1 MKILGI
7 DTSTRFLSIGLW
19 DKNKIYSF
27 NLELGPK
34 LANLITP
41 TIEMILDAL
50 SWKIGDIDYFACG
63 LGPGSFTGL
72 RVGLATIKGL
82 AWSIDRPIVGISS
95 LDILARNVGASS
107 STIVPVVDAKRSL
120 IYCSAY
126 KINGSYLKRIM
137 PYQLLTKDELIRKL
151 KGNVLLLG
159 DALDLYK
166 QDLLDQG
173 KKITVLDRDL
183 WYPQPH
189 NIILAALQEMKVKK
203 ITNSF
208 DIAPIYLYPKEC
220 QIKNSYRPP
229 VNS

>member
-7 DTSTRFLSIGLW
+7 DTSSRFLCVGLW

-41 TIEMILDAL
+41 TIGGILHAL
-50 SWKIGDIDYFACG
+50 SWKISDIDYFACG

-82 AWSIDRPIVGISS
+82 AWSANKPIVGISS
-95 LDILARNVGASS
+95 LDILARNVRASQ

-137 PYQLLTKDELIRKL
+137 PYQLLTKEELIRKL

-166 QDLLDQG
+166 QEILNRT
-173 KKITVLDRDL
+173 KKASVLDRDL

-189 NIILAALQEMKVKK
+189 NIILAALQGIRAKKV
-203 ITNSF
+203 TDSF
-208 DIAPIYLYPKEC
+208 SVLPIYLYPKEC
-220 QIKNSYRPP
+220 QIKK
-229 VNS
+229 

>member
-7 DTSTRFLSIGLW
+7 DTSTRFLCIGLW
-19 DKNKIYSF
+19 DKNKIYSV
-27 NLELGPK
+27 NLEFGPR
-34 LANLITP
+34 LANLIIP
-41 TIEMILDAL
+41 TIKMTLDAL
-50 SWKIGDIDYFACG
+50 KWEIGDIDYFACG

-82 AWSIDRPIVGISS
+82 AWSADKPIVGISS
-95 LDILARNVGASS
+95 LDILARNVDKTS
-107 STIVPVVDAKRSL
+107 STIIPVVDAKRNL

-151 KGNVLLLG
+151 KGNILLLG
-159 DALDLYK
+159 DALDFYK
-166 QDLLDQG
+166 QDLLIQG
-173 KKITVLDRDL
+173 KTITILDRDC

-189 NIILAALQEMKVKK
+189 NIVLAALQEIKLKK

-208 DIAPIYLYPKEC
+208 DITPIYLYPKEC
-220 QIKNSYRPP
+220 QIKNSYQPS